1 MKSVIVSMPARE
13 KKNLFSTLFL
23 LHFNG
28 TFIYLLSPLLIL
40 ALAVWVL
47 RVCRPLNLL
56 ALPTNLCSLLS
67 HKGAALRPFATSA
80 KKAFFTFRKV
90 INVRGF
96 TRTKDAPHTFNFLY
110 FPYETQEACKI
121 LLVVWCQIWPVYS
134 WLEWLHSSSGFSW
147 NSCRW
152 CRHPLWESTLFFF
165 FCLKKIKARTLAGQI
180 LTVTGKYCTILRYM
194 SFIFI
199 FFYLMSFFGAPSGS
213 ADTHTQRSTDTHS
226 SQIVVVAYS
235 DIIDWI

>member
-1 MKSVIVSMPARE
+1 MAFHEIHVDGVVTLCE
-13 KKNLFSTLFL
+13 KA
-23 LHFNG
+23 HG
-28 TFIYLLSPLLIL
+28 
-40 ALAVWVL
+40 
-47 RVCRPLNLL
+47 
-56 ALPTNLCSLLS
+56 
-67 HKGAALRPFATSA
+67 
-80 KKAFFTFRKV
+80 
-90 INVRGF
+90 
-96 TRTKDAPHTFNFLY
+96 
-110 FPYETQEACKI
+110 
-121 LLVVWCQIWPVYS
+121 
-134 WLEWLHSSSGFSW
+134 
-147 NSCRW
+147 
-152 CRHPLWESTLFFF
+152 FFF